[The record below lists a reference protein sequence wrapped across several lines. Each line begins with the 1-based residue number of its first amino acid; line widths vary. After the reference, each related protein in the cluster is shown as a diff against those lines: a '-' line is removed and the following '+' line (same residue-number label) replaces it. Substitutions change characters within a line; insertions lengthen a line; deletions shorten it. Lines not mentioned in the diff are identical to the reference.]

1 MSHFPV
7 LVVCRNDDDPNY
19 LLEPYSENLHVAP
32 YRDEDGELTTY
43 NPASKWDWYVLG
55 GRWDGYIPLMPASKE
70 QGADGGNSAPRFVNA
85 ARAGDVL
92 LSQLQMT
99 TAFISPDGVWHEVG
113 TVGWWGIV
121 TDVHEEQY
129 AKEWNEMIQS
139 LRDDDMLYLYDC
151 HI

>member
-7 LVVCRNDDDPNY
+7 LVVCRGGEDPEY
-19 LLEPYSENLHVAP
+19 LLEPYSEHLHVAP
-32 YRDEDGELTTY
+32 YYYENGELTTY
-43 NPASKWDWYVLG
+43 NPASKWDWYTLG
-55 GRWDGYIPLMPASKE
+55 GRWSGYLPLRPTDD
-70 QGADGGNSAPRFVNA
+70 ADAAPRTADV

-99 TAFISPDGVWHEVG
+99 TAFISPNGVWHEVG
-113 TVGWWGIV
+113 TVGWWGVI

-129 AKEWNEMIQS
+129 AKEWNELLQS
-139 LRDDDMLYLYDC
+139 LVDDDMLYLYDC